1 MSENKKMKSS
11 IVLLLLLNHT
21 MELKTSLSLAL
32 DYGTKK
38 GSHTPR
44 PSKQLVYFFRG
55 GNEKI
60 FIGLKAEEQRKPAP
74 VNSQM
79 RWGPFFLHSTMV

>member
-1 MSENKKMKSS
+1 MSENKKMKSR
-11 IVLLLLLNHT
+11 IVFLLLLNHT

-55 GNEKI
+55 GMKK
-60 FIGLKAEEQRKPAP
+60 FSLDLKQR
-74 VNSQM
+74 NRGNWLQ
-79 RWGPFFLHSTMV
+79 